1 MSHFAA
7 WFSPAILHAFG
18 WALVHF
24 LWEGLALA
32 ALFAGLSAFC
42 RTASARYLLG
52 VATLA
57 IMVAAPAITFTRL
70 MPKASTASSSAAAD
84 SGTSAAMQQRLM
96 AANSSA
102 NGAPMSPAPIQQS
115 GALLWFVEAWFA
127 GVVFLSLRAAGG
139 FLAIERMRRKES
151 KPVSAVLLEKC
162 LALQR
167 RLRLDRFIRYCECR
181 RLDAPAV
188 IGWFRPVILLPLT
201 ALTGLSDEQLEAVIA
216 HELAHI
222 RRFDSFV
229 NLFQVAAETLL
240 FYHPAVW
247 WVSKRIRDERE
258 NCCDD
263 VAITV
268 CGDAVNYA
276 RALTLMEEWR
286 SAPAL
291 AMAANRSPLAA
302 RVARLLGMGKLP
314 GGVRSAGF
322 AASTFCLAGALLAG
336 NAFVGVAQNFFGWDG
351 VPQSAQLSGTP
362 ESAARAVTHPAPPVP
377 VTSRVGSATP
387 NATSHLDA
395 SPAPRIEPQPQST
408 SSPSPAQSSSG
419 SYIEDMKAAGFDN
432 LTVEQL
438 IALKTQGVTPD
449 YVKAIHDLGLKPSV
463 EELIGMKVQGIT
475 PEYIRD
481 MRAAGVDVKM
491 DHLIGMKVQ
500 GITPDYVKHVH
511 DLGLQPSTDELVSMK
526 VQGISP
532 EYIQDMRASGVDAKI
547 DQLIGMKVQGI
558 TPDYVKHIHDLGLKP
573 GIDELV
579 GMKVQGITPEYI
591 RDMRA
596 AGVDAKTDRLIG
608 MKVQGITPEYVKQ
621 MHDLGIQPS
630 ADELVSMKVQGIS
643 PEYIRDMRATGFNP
657 SIDQLVG
664 MKVQGVTPEYVQA
677 LKKTGMAD
685 FKDDPDN
692 YIAAKVNG
700 ITPEFIQT
708 VQSHGFK
715 DLDLDKLIALKRAG
729 IF

>member
-1 MSHFAA
+1 MSDFAA
-7 WFSPAILHAFG
+7 LLSPVILHALG

-32 ALFAGLSAFC
+32 AIFAGLSAFC

-57 IMVAAPAITFTRL
+57 VMVAAPVITFTQL
-70 MPKASTASSSAAAD
+70 LPGFGNSSVSLTADSSSSVPIQRTLAASYSLAG
-84 SGTSAAMQQRLM
+84 S
-96 AANSSA
+96 
-102 NGAPMSPAPIQQS
+102 APIGSAPAQQS
-115 GALLWFVEAWFA
+115 NALLWFVEAWFA

-139 FLAIERMRRKES
+139 FLAIERMRRRES

-167 RLRLDRFIRYCECR
+167 RVHLDRVIHYCECR

-188 IGWFRPVILLPLT
+188 IGWFRPVILLPLA

-229 NLFQVAAETLL
+229 NLFQVATETLL

-247 WVSKRIRDERE
+247 WISKRIRDERE

-263 VAITV
+263 VAISV

-276 RALTLMEEWR
+276 CALTLMEEWR
-286 SAPAL
+286 SAPTL

-302 RVARLLGMGKLP
+302 RVARLLGIGRLP
-314 GGVRSAGF
+314 SGFRSAGF
-322 AASTFCLAGALLAG
+322 AASFFCLAGALLAG
-336 NAFVGVAQNFFGWDG
+336 NAFVGLAQNFFGWEG
-351 VPQSAQLSGTP
+351 VPQSDRLSSEPAT
-362 ESAARAVTHPAPPVP
+362 AARTATVPAPQV
-377 VTSRVGSATP
+377 
-387 NATSHLDA
+387 
-395 SPAPRIEPQPQST
+395 SPITST
-408 SSPSPAQSSSG
+408 SSSARRALVHHDVAAAPQIDPEPQAQSGQSAAQTSSG

-438 IALKTQGVTPD
+438 IALKTQGVTPE

-463 EELIGMKVQGIT
+463 EELIGMKVQGIS
-475 PEYIRD
+475 PEYVRD

-511 DLGLQPSTDELVSMK
+511 DLGLQPSADELV
-526 VQGISP
+526 
-532 EYIQDMRASGVDAKI
+532 A
-547 DQLIGMKVQGI
+547 
-558 TPDYVKHIHDLGLKP
+558 
-573 GIDELV
+573 
-579 GMKVQGITPEYI
+579 MKVQGITPEYI

-596 AGVDAKTDRLIG
+596 AGVDAKIDHLIG

-621 MHDLGIQPS
+621 MHDLGMQAS
-630 ADELVSMKVQGIS
+630 ADELVGMKVQGIS
-643 PEYIRDMRATGFNP
+643 PEYIRDMRAIGLSAST
-657 SIDQLVG
+657 DQLIG
-664 MKVQGVTPEYVQA
+664 MKVQGVTSDYVKA

>member
-7 WFSPAILHAFG
+7 LLSPAILHALG

-52 VATLA
+52 IATLA
-57 IMVAAPAITFTRL
+57 VMMAAPVITFTQL
-70 MPKASTASSSAAAD
+70 LPGA
-84 SGTSAAMQQRLM
+84 G
-96 AANSSA
+96 NSSVSLTA
-102 NGAPMSPAPIQQS
+102 DISSGAAIQRSVNASGSLAIGAPMRPAPAQQS
-115 GALLWFVEAWFA
+115 GALLWFVEAWFV

-139 FLAIERMRRKES
+139 FLAIERMRRRES

-162 LALQR
+162 HALQR
-167 RLRLDRFIRYCECR
+167 RLRLDRIIRYCECR

-222 RRFDSFV
+222 HRFDSFV

-247 WVSKRIRDERE
+247 WVSKRIRNERE

-263 VAITV
+263 VAISV

-286 SAPAL
+286 SAPTL
-291 AMAANRSPLAA
+291 AMAANRSPLAT
-302 RVARLLGMGKLP
+302 RVTRLLGIGKFS

-322 AASTFCLAGALLAG
+322 AASTFCLVGALLAG

-351 VPQSAQLSGTP
+351 VPQSAHLS
-362 ESAARAVTHPAPPVP
+362 SAVATAAAVPAPPAPAIARAVIATSNVTAHRDLAPAPQRDP
-377 VTSRVGSATP
+377 
-387 NATSHLDA
+387 
-395 SPAPRIEPQPQST
+395 EPQALSGQSA
-408 SSPSPAQSSSG
+408 AQSSSG

-438 IALKTQGVTPD
+438 IALKTQGVTPE

-463 EELIGMKVQGIT
+463 EELIGMKVQGISA
-475 PEYIRD
+475 EYIRD

-511 DLGLQPSTDELVSMK
+511 DLGLQPSADELVAMK

-532 EYIQDMRASGVDAKI
+532 QYIQDMRAAGVDAEI

-608 MKVQGITPEYVKQ
+608 MKVQGITPEYVKA

-630 ADELVSMKVQGIS
+630 ADELVGMKVQGIS
-643 PEYIRDMRATGFNP
+643 PEYIRDMRAMSLNA
-657 SIDQLVG
+657 SIEQLVG

-677 LKKTGMAD
+677 LKKTGMQD